1 MPVYA
6 LVLVSVM
13 LATLLFVCSITGL
26 LFLYTS
32 RQRYLLNQQKLKVE
46 REKIYKNN
54 NMSYERRYI
63 GRYIPCSQR
72 PFWYLRKNTS
82 EGNTQPTTINSEND
96 TQDLKSTTL
105 PSQLSKATP
114 YRTLLNNN
122 NPQLNVL
129 SHKQEETTQ
138 LVAMVKPQF
147 PYSGIQKEISSS
159 IIKMTNTDDRKINT
173 DDSSI
178 PVKQVNPPAHV
189 SFHNPGWYE
198 LHQSREKA
206 MAAYAQIYHLTDGP
220 RAQSLE

>member
-54 NMSYERRYI
+54 NTYYGRRYI
-63 GRYIPCSQR
+63 IPPYSKR
-72 PFWYLRKNTS
+72 PFRDLRKNT
-82 EGNTQPTTINSEND
+82 EGHTQPTITINNN

-105 PSQLSKATP
+105 PNQLSKATKETP
-114 YRTLLNNN
+114 YRTVLNNN
-122 NPQLNVL
+122 NPQLIVL

-138 LVAMVKPQF
+138 SVAMVKPQF
-147 PYSGIQKEISSS
+147 PYREIQKEISSS
-159 IIKMTNTDDRKINT
+159 IIKMTNTDDHKINT
-173 DDSSI
+173 DDDSI
-178 PVKQVNPPAHV
+178 PFKQVNPPLHI

-220 RAQSLE
+220 KPQSLE

>member
-6 LVLVSVM
+6 IVLVSVM
-13 LATLLFVCSITGL
+13 LATLLFVCSITSL

-46 REKIYKNN
+46 REKINKTN
-54 NMSYERRYI
+54 NMYYGRRYI
-63 GRYIPCSQR
+63 IPPYSHR
-72 PFWYLRKNTS
+72 KIRDLRKNTS
-82 EGNTQPTTINSEND
+82 EDHTQPTITNN

-105 PSQLSKATP
+105 PNQLSKATKETS

-122 NPQLNVL
+122 SPQLNVL
-129 SHKQEETTQ
+129 SHQQEETTQ
-138 LVAMVKPQF
+138 SVAVVKPQF
-147 PYSGIQKEISSS
+147 PYREIQKEISSS
-159 IIKMTNTDDRKINT
+159 IIKMTNTDEHKINT
-173 DDSSI
+173 DDDSI
-178 PVKQVNPPAHV
+178 PVKQVNPPAHI